1 MTNKQI
7 KVMQDAARSLSMLI
21 ARNATAKLIPQDVI
35 QIHELHL
42 TELKKLIEFGKNP
55 ELHHNSEWE
64 D

>member
-42 TELKKLIEFGKNP
+42 TELKKLIECAKNP